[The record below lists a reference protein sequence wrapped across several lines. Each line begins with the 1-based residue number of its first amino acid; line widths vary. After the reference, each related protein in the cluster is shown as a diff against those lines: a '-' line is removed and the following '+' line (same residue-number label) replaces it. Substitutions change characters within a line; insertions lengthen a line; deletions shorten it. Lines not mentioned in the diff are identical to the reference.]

1 MWFGYHQ
8 SVRPSQWKAM
18 INIDVSATAFYKSQP
33 VLEFINE
40 IMERRG
46 FVEGRRELSDAER
59 VKLSKE
65 IKGQ

>member
-1 MWFGYHQ
+1 
-8 SVRPSQWKAM
+8 M

-33 VLEFINE
+33 VLEFIND
-40 IMERRG
+40 IMEKRG
-46 FVEGRRELSDAER
+46 FVEARKELSDFER